1 MLKEKIKNVW
11 HKGKYAIVTGALTA
25 STALVP
31 VISASAADTGDSGVR
46 DSLKTGFT
54 TCANDMKGAIGDILP
69 IALGV
74 LAAILVIG
82 VGIKIFKRITGR

>member
-11 HKGKYAIVTGALTA
+11 HKSKYAIITGAVTA
-25 STALVP
+25 STALLP
-31 VISASAADTGDSGVR
+31 AMSASAAETGDSGVR

-54 TCANDMKGAIGDILP
+54 SCATDMKGAIGDILP

-74 LAAILVIG
+74 LAAILVIT
-82 VGIKIFKRITGR
+82 VGIKIFKKITGR